1 MVLEGI
7 DLKAVRALPCVALA
21 ICSVLGFSGFATS
34 LSELAPNFSIT
45 DIDGNEFVLSD
56 HRGKV
61 VLIDFTQ
68 TTCSPCED
76 MMVSLV
82 SIRENYSEQELVMI
96 SISGS
101 DHDTEEDLRDF
112 KSENNGTWF
121 FAKDIQGI
129 HDTYDLYATPTE
141 YFVDVNGCV
150 SSKMVG
156 YKTWDV
162 IAERI
167 EDAKTGCEPE
177 SLSPVT
183 IEEPAF
189 DFTIIDVDGNHFTL
203 SETES
208 KPVLIEFFDPSGLS
222 SVLMHKQL
230 LAIREN
236 FTTDELIIISI
247 GVGTS
252 DDQDIMDFRD
262 EHGGDWMY
270 ARDTQGLWQQ
280 YGVTQTPTTCIVDV
294 IGNVQFHSVG
304 FLESGVI
311 LDDIEDAQIGD
322 QPPPIC
328 PECWIWPVVLVG
340 VIIAGVISAL
350 AYWSIIRGRKSQ

>member
-7 DLKAVRALPCVALA
+7 DLKSVRALPCLALA

-61 VLIDFTQ
+61 VLIDFTR
-68 TTCSPCED
+68 TTCSHCED
-76 MMVSLV
+76 MMISLV

-101 DHDTEEDLRDF
+101 DDDTEEDLRNFRFEHD
-112 KSENNGTWF
+112 GTWS
-121 FAKDIQGI
+121 FAKDVQGI
-129 HDTYDLYATPTE
+129 HETYDLCATPTE

-167 EDAKTGCEPE
+167 ENAKTGCEPE

-189 DFTIIDVDGNHFTL
+189 DFAITDVDGNHFTL
-203 SETES
+203 SDTEG

-222 SVLMHKQL
+222 SALMHRQL
-230 LAIREN
+230 LAVREN
-236 FTTDELIIISI
+236 FTTEELVIVSI
-247 GVGTS
+247 GVEAS
-252 DDQDIMDFRD
+252 DNQDIIDFRD
-262 EHGGDWMY
+262 EHGGDWIF

-280 YGVTQTPTTCIVDV
+280 YGVTETPTLCIVDV
-294 IGNVQFHSVG
+294 DGDIQFHNVG
-304 FLESGVI
+304 FLESHEMI
-311 LDDIEDAQIGD
+311 DDIEGAQIGD
-322 QPPPIC
+322 EPPPDVSQ
-328 PECWIWPVVLVG
+328 PENYMLMILMIIGGFIILALVLIWYGL
-340 VIIAGVISAL
+340 
-350 AYWSIIRGRKSQ
+350 RRKK